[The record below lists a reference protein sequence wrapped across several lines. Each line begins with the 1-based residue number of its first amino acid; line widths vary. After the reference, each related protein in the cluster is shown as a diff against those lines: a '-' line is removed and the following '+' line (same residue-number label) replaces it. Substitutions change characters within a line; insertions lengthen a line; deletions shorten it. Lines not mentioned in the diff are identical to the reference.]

1 MDIKEFGK
9 AYEKAN
15 TYIDNDKML
24 KIIRD
29 SYTPIK
35 SNDLGYENLI
45 ITMEELSELNIEL
58 VKYMSKPSD
67 RIPMTLIEELSDSL
81 LSLNYVFDI
90 CGQTIDKIDFNS
102 TVYLDRNSV
111 LNKVIISNSLLQKE
125 ISKFLR
131 DKSSEYKLCL
141 IAFVTKSTIENA
153 IACLNIKE
161 DQINRAI
168 NVKLDRQEQRNCK
181 SNAENM
187 AEEKEFGDELTPDF

>member
-1 MDIKEFGK
+1 MDIKEFER
-9 AYEKAN
+9 AYEEAG
-15 TYIDNDKML
+15 THVDSDKML

-35 SNDLGYENLI
+35 SNDLGYGNLI

-141 IAFVTKSTIENA
+141 IAFVTKSTIENT

-161 DQINRAI
+161 DQINKAI
-168 NVKLDRQEQRNCK
+168 NVKLDRQEQRNNK
-181 SNAENM
+181 LNAEDTTE
-187 AEEKEFGDELTPDF
+187 AKEFGDELSPDF

>member
-1 MDIKEFGK
+1 MDIKEFEN
-9 AYEKAN
+9 AYKDAGL
-15 TYIDNDKML
+15 YIDNDRML

-35 SNDLGYENLI
+35 SNDLGYGNLI

-67 RIPMTLIEELSDSL
+67 KIPMTLIEELSDTL

-90 CGQTIDKIDFNS
+90 CGKPIEKINFNS
-102 TVYLDRNSV
+102 VVYIERNEV
-111 LNKVIISNSLLQKE
+111 LNKTIITSSLLQQE

-131 DKSSEYKLCL
+131 EKISKNAL
-141 IAFVTKSTIENA
+141 AFFTLTTKSTIENA
-153 IACLNIKE
+153 ITCLNIKE
-161 DQINRAI
+161 EQINKAI

-181 SNAENM
+181 FNTEDMLEA
-187 AEEKEFGDELTPDF
+187 KEFGEEDEIKY

>member
-1 MDIKEFGK
+1 MDIKEFEN
-9 AYEKAN
+9 AYKDAGL
-15 TYIDNDKML
+15 YIDNDRML

-35 SNDLGYENLI
+35 SNDLGYGNLI

-67 RIPMTLIEELSDSL
+67 RIPMTLIEELADVL

-90 CGQTIDKIDFNS
+90 CENPIEKINFNAE
-102 TVYLDRNSV
+102 VYLDKNQI
-111 LNKVIISNSLLQKE
+111 LNKVILTNSLLQQE

-131 DKSSEYKLCL
+131 EKISKNAL
-141 IAFVTKSTIENA
+141 AFLTLTTKSTIENA

-161 DQINRAI
+161 DQINKAI

-187 AEEKEFGDELTPDF
+187 AEEKEFGEEDEIQY

>member
-1 MDIKEFGK
+1 MDIKEFEM
-9 AYEKAN
+9 AYEEAG
-15 TYIDNDKML
+15 THVDSDKML

-29 SYTPIK
+29 SYSPIK
-35 SNDLGYENLI
+35 NNGIGYENLI

-67 RIPMTLIEELSDSL
+67 RIPMTLIEELSDTL

-90 CGQTIDKIDFNS
+90 CGKPIEKINFDS
-102 TVYLDRNSV
+102 VVYIEKNEV
-111 LNKVIISNSLLQKE
+111 LNKTIITNSLLQQE

-131 DKSSEYKLCL
+131 EKVSKNAL
-141 IAFVTKSTIENA
+141 AFFTLTTKSTIENA

-181 SNAENM
+181 SNAENI
-187 AEEKEFGDELTPDF
+187 AEQKEFGEEDEIQY

>member
-1 MDIKEFGK
+1 MDIKKFEN
-9 AYEKAN
+9 AYKDAGL
-15 TYIDNDKML
+15 YIDNDRML

-35 SNDLGYENLI
+35 SNDLGYGNLI

-67 RIPMTLIEELSDSL
+67 RIPMTLIEELSDTL

-90 CGQTIDKIDFNS
+90 CGKPIEKINFNS
-102 TVYLDRNSV
+102 VVYIEKNEV
-111 LNKVIISNSLLQKE
+111 LNKTIITNSLLQQE

-131 DKSSEYKLCL
+131 EKVSKEAL
-141 IAFVTKSTIENA
+141 AFLALTTKSTIENA
-153 IACLNIKE
+153 IACLNIQE
-161 DQINRAI
+161 EQINKAI

-181 SNAENM
+181 SYTENI
-187 AEEKEFGDELTPDF
+187 AKDTEFVDELTPDF

>member
-29 SYTPIK
+29 SYSPIK
-35 SNDLGYENLI
+35 SNYLGYGNLI

-67 RIPMTLIEELSDSL
+67 RIPMTLIEELADVL

-90 CGQTIDKIDFNS
+90 CENPIEKINFNAE
-102 TVYLDRNSV
+102 VYLEKNQI
-111 LNKVIISNSLLQKE
+111 LNKVILTNSLLQQE

-131 DKSSEYKLCL
+131 AKISKHSL
-141 IAFVTKSTIENA
+141 AFQASVTKFAIEDA
-153 IACLNIKE
+153 LSCLHLKE
-161 DQINRAI
+161 QINKAI

-187 AEEKEFGDELTPDF
+187 AEEKEFGEEDEIQY

>member
-1 MDIKEFGK
+1 MDIKEFEN
-9 AYEKAN
+9 AYKDAGL
-15 TYIDNDKML
+15 YIDNARML

-35 SNDLGYENLI
+35 SNDLGYGNLI

-67 RIPMTLIEELSDSL
+67 RIPMTLIEELSDTL
-81 LSLNYVFDI
+81 LSFNYVFDI
-90 CGQTIDKIDFNS
+90 CGKPIEKINFNS
-102 TVYLDRNSV
+102 VVYIEKNEV
-111 LNKVIISNSLLQKE
+111 LNKTIITNSLLQQE

-131 DKSSEYKLCL
+131 EKISKNAL
-141 IAFVTKSTIENA
+141 AFFTLTTKSTIENA

-181 SNAENM
+181 PNVDYI